1 MKKLLTLTSAILL
14 PSAVIA
20 ADLSTIY
27 DMAASNDP
35 QIAAARASRE
45 ADAYNVMIARGA
57 LLPQAEASYTHTN
70 VEIEIDGVNG
80 LVTDYELGA
89 FSVTAG
95 MSLFNLNSWYTY
107 KAARA
112 GNDNGIYELQMA
124 EQQLLLRTAE
134 AYFNVLRAEDNLST
148 ADAELKAV
156 QRSLEQTKQRYD
168 VGLTAITDVH
178 SAQAAYDLSYANLL
192 GQQANRQ
199 IQYETLE
206 QLTGQTISDVA
217 ALKGSV
223 EMNRPEPAD
232 PNSWVNSGM
241 DKFPGL
247 RMVDAQLEAAR
258 LQRNAARAAHLPT
271 VEVFANYED
280 GDQATI
286 ITEDPAGVTRTAYG
300 IKVSVPL
307 LAGGSLYAQTKQA
320 ALNYAAADYL
330 LENERRTVRQ
340 NIRTLYLQVQNDVL
354 NIKARQQ
361 SIRSARSALDATQ
374 TGYKVGTR
382 NIVEVLDAQQ
392 QLYGAERDYANAR
405 YDYIINLLTLKYYA
419 GTLNEGDINMLN
431 GWLQG

>member
-217 ALKGSV
+217 ALKCSV
-223 EMNRPEPAD
+223 DMNRTEPAD
-232 PNSWVNSGM
+232 PNAWVTSGM

-247 RMVDAQLEAAR
+247 RMVDSQLEAAR

>member
-14 PSAVIA
+14 PGAVLA

-27 DMAASNDP
+27 DMAAGNDP

-45 ADAYNVMIARGA
+45 ADSYNVMIARGA

-70 VEIEIDGVNG
+70 VEIDIDGIDG

-95 MSLFNLNSWYTY
+95 MSLINLNSWYTY

-112 GNDNGIYELQMA
+112 GNENGVYELQMA

-134 AYFNVLRAEDNLST
+134 AYFNVLRAEDNLAT

-206 QLTGQTISDVA
+206 QLTGQAITDVA
-217 ALKGSV
+217 TLKASV
-223 EMNRPEPAD
+223 EMKKPEPAD
-232 PNSWVNSGM
+232 PNAWVNSGM

-247 RMVDAQLEAAR
+247 RMVDSQMEAAR

-280 GDQATI
+280 GDQATT
-286 ITEDPAGVTRTAYG
+286 ITEDPANISRTAYG

-354 NIKARQQ
+354 NINARQQ

-405 YDYIINLLTLKYYA
+405 YDYIINLLILKYYA

>member
-178 SAQAAYDLSYANLL
+178 PAQAAYDLSYANLL

-199 IQYETLE
+199 IQRHCY
-206 QLTGQTISDVA
+206 
-217 ALKGSV
+217 
-223 EMNRPEPAD
+223 
-232 PNSWVNSGM
+232 
-241 DKFPGL
+241 L
-247 RMVDAQLEAAR
+247 R
-258 LQRNAARAAHLPT
+258 H
-271 VEVFANYED
+271 D
-280 GDQATI
+280 G
-286 ITEDPAGVTRTAYG
+286 
-300 IKVSVPL
+300 
-307 LAGGSLYAQTKQA
+307 
-320 ALNYAAADYL
+320 
-330 LENERRTVRQ
+330 
-340 NIRTLYLQVQNDVL
+340 
-354 NIKARQQ
+354 
-361 SIRSARSALDATQ
+361 
-374 TGYKVGTR
+374 
-382 NIVEVLDAQQ
+382 
-392 QLYGAERDYANAR
+392 
-405 YDYIINLLTLKYYA
+405 
-419 GTLNEGDINMLN
+419 
-431 GWLQG
+431 

>member
-178 SAQAAYDLSYANLL
+178 SAQAA
-192 GQQANRQ
+192 
-199 IQYETLE
+199 
-206 QLTGQTISDVA
+206 
-217 ALKGSV
+217 
-223 EMNRPEPAD
+223 
-232 PNSWVNSGM
+232 
-241 DKFPGL
+241 
-247 RMVDAQLEAAR
+247 
-258 LQRNAARAAHLPT
+258 
-271 VEVFANYED
+271 
-280 GDQATI
+280 
-286 ITEDPAGVTRTAYG
+286 
-300 IKVSVPL
+300 
-307 LAGGSLYAQTKQA
+307 
-320 ALNYAAADYL
+320 
-330 LENERRTVRQ
+330 
-340 NIRTLYLQVQNDVL
+340 
-354 NIKARQQ
+354 
-361 SIRSARSALDATQ
+361 
-374 TGYKVGTR
+374 
-382 NIVEVLDAQQ
+382 
-392 QLYGAERDYANAR
+392 
-405 YDYIINLLTLKYYA
+405 
-419 GTLNEGDINMLN
+419 
-431 GWLQG
+431 